1 MRGST
6 VAAALRRTAVPAV
19 LLVAVLVGCAGPSP
33 TGRARPEATAA
44 PAAVAQP
51 VSADPRVGAVFV
63 GDGPVHTC
71 TASVLDS
78 ARGDLILTA
87 AHCLADG
94 LDATFVPGFDAAAQ
108 AQDPWHLDAVYLDS
122 RWLDGQDPLADYAIA
137 RVSRDR
143 GDTPGHQA
151 GGGLALGTAPRPG
164 TPVTVTGYQVG
175 IGGGPIGCRAPT
187 AVAADGFPAVP
198 CEGLVAGVSGAPWVA
213 GSVVTGL
220 VGGLDGGGCDEDLS
234 YSPPFDGHIERLLAR
249 AEAGGPADAAPAA
262 DDDGC

>member
-6 VAAALRRTAVPAV
+6 VAAALRKTAVLAALPAV
-19 LLVAVLVGCAGPSP
+19 VLVGCTSPSP
-33 TGRARPEATAA
+33 AVPQHAEAQGA
-44 PAAVAQP
+44 PAAVARP

-87 AHCLADG
+87 AHCLVDG

-108 AQDPWHLDAVYLDS
+108 GQEPWHLDAVYLDP
-122 RWLDGQDPLADYAIA
+122 RWIDGQDPLADYAIA
-137 RVSRDR
+137 RVSRDA
-143 GDTPGHQA
+143 GDTPAQQA
-151 GGGLALGTAPRPG
+151 GGGLALGVAPRPG
-164 TPVTVTGYQVG
+164 TPVTVTGYQMG
-175 IGGGPIGCRAPT
+175 IGGGPIGCRAST
-187 AVAADGFPAVP
+187 AVAAHGFPAVP

-213 GSVVTGL
+213 GAEVTGL